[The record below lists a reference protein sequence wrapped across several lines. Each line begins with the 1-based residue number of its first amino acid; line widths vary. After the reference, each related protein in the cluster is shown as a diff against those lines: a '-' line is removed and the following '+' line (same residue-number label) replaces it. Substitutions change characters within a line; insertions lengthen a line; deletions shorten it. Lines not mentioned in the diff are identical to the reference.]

1 MNVKS
6 NMPSVI
12 RKTTATLAFSLL
24 SIASAQA
31 STSTVSGTIHQQTNP
46 NATTL
51 DYWRIDLSADS
62 VFEVDVLANEGY
74 LTSKPGPP
82 GAYSDLNG
90 DGEITLMDSH
100 LRIYKNSVATANEV
114 ATADDS
120 AAYSDGSGDGW
131 GDGSLNSRDSYG
143 MWEFTAGTYILAFG
157 DYNVQAADP
166 VAGINAGDTL
176 GSNQTHADYQ
186 IKFAADVPFT
196 VTPTTVPLPAAV
208 WLFGSAIAGLG
219 FFGRKKQA

>member
-1 MNVKS
+1 MTLRTTK
-6 NMPSVI
+6 PSLI
-12 RKTTATLAFSLL
+12 TKTATALAL
-24 SIASAQA
+24 SVLSVSAVQA
-31 STSTVSGTIHQQTNP
+31 STSTVSGTIFQRTNP

-62 VFEVDVLANEGY
+62 VFEVDVLANEGF

-82 GAYSDLNG
+82 GAYVDLNG
-90 DGEITLMDSH
+90 DGEITLMDGH

-120 AAYSDGSGDGW
+120 AAYSDGLGDGW
-131 GDGSLNSRDSYG
+131 ADGTLSNRDSYG

-166 VAGINAGDTL
+166 IAGINAGDTL

-186 IKFAADVPFT
+186 IKFTADVPFT

-219 FFGRKKQA
+219 LFGRKKQA